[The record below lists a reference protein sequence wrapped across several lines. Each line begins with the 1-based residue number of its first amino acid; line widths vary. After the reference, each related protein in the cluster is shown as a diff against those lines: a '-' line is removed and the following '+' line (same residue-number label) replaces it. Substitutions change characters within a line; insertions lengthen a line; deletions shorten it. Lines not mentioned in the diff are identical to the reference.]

1 MFQCDDINDSLEDC
15 QGQICA
21 QQCDLAQFFESNP
34 FSSLEALEMP
44 VRQMTFYPSAKA
56 SPDDK
61 ISVDYPTQRILFQNL
76 SFDHVVMS
84 DGYIVPCE
92 LPQHHDTPK
101 DSGSSEPCHGEDKAH
116 QSVDVTLDVQ
126 TEASWDHEEFR
137 QPEQN
142 EESNTLSSKSDRQ
155 QINSSS
161 KSRNCLNVERN
172 IKKLLRLL
180 RKWIKRQFDSFFK
193 KKHYYWDDET
203 LRNETRRFF
212 TELSTF
218 EIPLE
223 FYTQN

>member
-1 MFQCDDINDSLEDC
+1 
-15 QGQICA
+15 
-21 QQCDLAQFFESNP
+21 
-34 FSSLEALEMP
+34 
-44 VRQMTFYPSAKA
+44 
-56 SPDDK
+56 
-61 ISVDYPTQRILFQNL
+61 
-76 SFDHVVMS
+76 MS

-92 LPQHHDTPK
+92 IPQHHDTPK
-101 DSGSSEPCHGEDKAH
+101 DSGSFEPCHGEDKAH

-142 EESNTLSSKSDRQ
+142 EESNPLSSKSDRQ